1 MLCPETKGH
10 DMGSVNS
17 MRIAVLG
24 LGKMGSAM
32 ALRLERVG
40 FDLTV
45 WNRTR
50 SRAEELGIGMV
61 ADTPAAAVRGVDLV
75 LSSLTGPD
83 AVRDVYRGPDGAA
96 QGASGQL
103 FVDVS
108 TTGPDVVF
116 EMDPVL
122 REHGSPLVDA
132 PVLGTVTAVESGSLV
147 VLVGGAEPDVVRAR
161 PVLEALGEMHHVGGL
176 GSGARLKLVANS
188 MLGLLSVGGA
198 ELLAAGER
206 SGLDREA
213 VFSILAR
220 YAPNLESRRKGYV
233 EGRHSPPMF
242 AIRDMLKDLDL
253 GLCLFQRGGAPVP
266 LTALVRELVAET
278 AQADASLDLSAIATR
293 YAPPLPQ
300 RSGAGRR

>member
-1 MLCPETKGH
+1 
-10 DMGSVNS
+10 

-32 ALRLERVG
+32 AQRLQRVG

-45 WNRTR
+45 WNRTGA
-50 SRAEELGIGMV
+50 RADDLGVGTV
-61 ADTPAAAVRGVDLV
+61 ADSPAAAVRDVELV

-83 AVRDVYRGPDGAA
+83 AVRDVYLGPEGAA

-103 FVDVS
+103 FVEAS
-108 TTGPDVVF
+108 TIGPDVVF
-116 EMDPVL
+116 EIDPVL
-122 REHGSPLVDA
+122 RARGSPLVDA

-147 VLVGGAEPDVVRAR
+147 VLVGGAEADVARTR
-161 PVLEALGEMHHVGGL
+161 PVLEALGEMHHAGAL

-188 MLGLLSVGGA
+188 MLGLVSLGGA

-220 YAPNLESRRKGYV
+220 YAPNLEGRRRGYV
-233 EGRHSPPMF
+233 EGRHSPAMF

-253 GLCLFQRGGAPVP
+253 GLGLFHGAGAPVP

-278 AQADASLDLSAIATR
+278 ALTDASLDLSAVATR
-293 YAPPLPQ
+293 YANPLPAPG
-300 RSGAGRR
+300 RSGSGGR

>member
-1 MLCPETKGH
+1 
-10 DMGSVNS
+10 

-50 SRAEELGIGMV
+50 ARAEDLGVGMV
-61 ADTPAAAVRGVDLV
+61 ADTPAAAARGVELV

-83 AVRDVYRGPDGAA
+83 AVRDVYLGPDGAA

-103 FVDVS
+103 FVEAS
-108 TTGPDVVF
+108 TTGPDVVS
-116 EMDPVL
+116 EIDPVL
-122 REHGSPLVDA
+122 RAHGSALVDA

-147 VLVGGAEPDVVRAR
+147 VLVGGAEADVVRVR
-161 PVLEALGEMHHVGGL
+161 PVLEALGEMHHVGTL

-188 MLGLLSVGGA
+188 MLGLVSLGGA

-206 SGLDREA
+206 LGLDRET

-220 YAPNLESRRKGYV
+220 YAPHLEGRRKGYV
-233 EGRHSPPMF
+233 EGRHSPAMF
-242 AIRDMLKDLDL
+242 EIRDMLKDLDL
-253 GLCLFQRGGAPVP
+253 GLSLFQRAGAPVP

-278 AQADASLDLSAIATR
+278 ALTDASLDLSSVATR
-293 YAPPLPQ
+293 YAQPLRTPA

>member
-1 MLCPETKGH
+1 
-10 DMGSVNS
+10 

-24 LGKMGSAM
+24 LGKMGSEI

-50 SRAEELGIGMV
+50 ARAEDLGIGMV
-61 ADTPAAAVRGVDLV
+61 ADTPAAAGRGVELV
-75 LSSLTGPD
+75 LTSLTGPE
-83 AVRDVYRGPDGAA
+83 AVREVYLGPDGAA

-108 TTGPDVVF
+108 TIGPDVVS
-116 EMDPVL
+116 EIDSVL
-122 REHGSPLVDA
+122 RAHGSALVDA

-147 VLVGGAEPDVVRAR
+147 VLAGGAEADVARAR

-176 GSGARLKLVANS
+176 GNGARLKLVANS
-188 MLGLLSVGGA
+188 MLGLVSLGGA

-206 SGLDREA
+206 SGLDRET
-213 VFSILAR
+213 VFSILAM
-220 YAPNLESRRKGYV
+220 YAPGLEGRRRGYV
-233 EGRHSPPMF
+233 EGRHSPAMF

-253 GLCLFQRGGAPVP
+253 GLCLFQQAGAPVP

-278 AQADASLDLSAIATR
+278 ARTDASLDLSAVATR
-293 YAPPLPQ
+293 YAQPLPSPG
-300 RSGAGRR
+300 RSRAVQH